1 MDAMPI
7 EFRGW
12 GLTPIVTRATDFFS
26 ATLLVEKP
34 NGVRRAI
41 GPLGRFQSP
50 DAAASFAIEFG
61 KASVDGRPVP
71 SPNCETE

>member
-1 MDAMPI
+1 
-7 EFRGW
+7 
-12 GLTPIVTRATDFFS
+12 
-26 ATLLVEKP
+26 LLVEKP